1 MRQRESFRTGFH
13 NLLEQKFIARIQAY
27 LVGLVPKGGVFTMKN
42 YMNCNL
48 ISLVCVLILLSSCAA
63 QNPQQEL
70 ARFSSQENR
79 QISEAAR
86 IERTS
91 GNGIH
96 FAELETTRAR
106 EIIAPG
112 FELDIVVIED
122 PNLSGTY
129 RVGFDGNIELPYN
142 VRVKAADHSSTS
154 LERSIQQAY
163 AQYFRNP
170 PSVEVKI
177 SEYSYYVDVRGLV
190 NEPGQYLV
198 QRESSLDEVLGKA
211 GGLQRA
217 ERETQAA
224 RFVRFEQLDQ
234 TRMLRL
240 TDYYSGSAAAKV
252 EWMGGDVVF
261 FQSESDGMLSAG
273 YDGRD
278 GYLQILG
285 QVRDPGEYQVVSN
298 LSFYDY
304 LARAGGPT
312 DRANLKRIE
321 VVRRN
326 GAGQKSVVFDLNRA
340 QELPVLE
347 SGDLVMIH
355 SQDPN
360 VLIPNVTGII
370 GSIATV
376 IFAAFAI

>member
-1 MRQRESFRTGFH
+1 MQQLKSVKTVFP
-13 NLLEQKFIARIQAY
+13 NILEQKFKCQKQAC
-27 LVGLVPKGGVFTMKN
+27 LVGLFPKGGVNMKN
-42 YMNCNL
+42 YMNYNFIGL
-48 ISLVCVLILLSSCAA
+48 LCVLLLLSSCAA
-63 QNPQQEL
+63 QNPQREL
-70 ARFSSQENR
+70 ARFSDQGNR
-79 QISEAAR
+79 QISEAAS
-86 IERTS
+86 IQRTN
-91 GNGIH
+91 GNGIA
-96 FAELETTRAR
+96 FEELEKKRGR

-122 PNLSGTY
+122 PNINGTY
-129 RVGFDGNIELPYN
+129 RVGFDGNVDLPYN
-142 VRVKAADHSSTS
+142 VRIKAADHSPTS
-154 LERSIQQAY
+154 FERSLQQAY

-170 PSVEVKI
+170 PSVQVKV

-198 QRESSLDEVLGKA
+198 KRDSSLDEVLGKA

-240 TDYYSGSAAAKV
+240 TDYYSGTAAANL

-261 FQSESDGMLSAG
+261 FQSEAEGMMARG

-285 QVRDPGEYQVVSN
+285 QVRDPGEYQVVSD